1 MMSEINVL
9 LSKHQAGVLEG
20 SIEKCIV
27 AAYDDDFSATAT
39 SAAEE
44 LAELYERIKKLEDND
59 TKLHM
64 QFGQYI
70 IANNELALLNATQ
83 RERIAELENQLED
96 AAEII
101 MGEDA

>member
-1 MMSEINVL
+1 MSEIEDYIR
-9 LSKHQAGVLEG
+9 LSLDRDRWLEMNLREQKKVG
-20 SIEKCIV
+20 
-27 AAYDDDFSATAT
+27 DDALK
-39 SAAEE
+39 E
-44 LAELYERIKKLEDND
+44 LAELYERVEKLEDND